1 MHLSIEKRKTFVN
14 FVKRNCGRV
23 GAIKLEQ
30 LDELLLSLKT
40 YWDSHMNQAFVDS
53 QGTNNTV
60 ATQKPD
66 YVL

>member
-1 MHLSIEKRKTFVN
+1 VSTLFKHKHS
-14 FVKRNCGRV
+14 GRV

-40 YWDSHMNQAFVDS
+40 YRDSHKNQAFVDS

-60 ATQKPD
+60 ATQQPA